1 MFNTRSKTVI
11 VYSCAHADP
20 STTNERFNWL
30 GELIYDINPTYVI
43 DLGDGADMR
52 SLNSY
57 DGRNPASV
65 ISQNYEADI
74 VSYNDSQERL
84 RHKPNQRKYKRSYWI
99 GFEGNHE
106 HRIKRAI
113 AADPRVEGSK
123 FGISFSH
130 LQTDEWFNDYHEYSN
145 SAPSLSHYDGICYG
159 HYVSSGN
166 YGTAMSNKHHGYSL
180 TEKLAC
186 STTVG
191 HSHKF
196 SYYHKADSSPYP
208 ISGLVAGCFK
218 GKEESWAGQANREWR
233 HGVVIKR
240 EVENGNYDMQWV
252 SLSALRR
259 EYGN

>member
-11 VYSCAHADP
+11 VYSCSHADP
-20 STTNERFNWL
+20 SISNERFNWL
-30 GELIYDINPTYVI
+30 GELIYDVNPNYVV

-52 SLNSY
+52 SLNTY
-57 DGRNPASV
+57 DGKNPVAV
-65 ISQNYEADI
+65 ISQNYQADI
-74 VSYNDSQERL
+74 ETYNDSQERL
-84 RHKPNQRKYKRSYWI
+84 RHKPNQRKYKKSYWI

-113 AADPRVEGSK
+113 SLDPRVEGNR

-130 LQTDEWFNDYHEYSN
+130 LQTNEWFDEYHEYSN
-145 SAPSLSHYDGICYG
+145 SAPSLAHYDGICYG
-159 HYVSSGN
+159 HYVASGN
-166 YGTAMSNKHHGYSL
+166 YGTAMSTKHHSYSL

-196 SYYHKADSSPYP
+196 SYYHKADASPNP
-208 ISGLVAGCFK
+208 INGLVVGCFK

-240 EVENGNYDMQWV
+240 EVDNGDYDMQWI
-252 SLSALRR
+252 SLSALKK
-259 EYGN
+259 EYGT